1 MNALEIFFIAIAFNC
16 LMFFGLCIYLTFLNK
31 KERKVKTTKFD
42 HSYDALKNSAK
53 HNRKIEGSTSP
64 FGDYIK
70 WERSD
75 KSTSENLNYNAFV
88 NFRENIQDTPI
99 LFGHGFKEM
108 TEEESKEYLTGLKEL
123 IDKSPDSIDITD
135 EHWKLKED
143 TDYMKVTILDKTER
157 KCNSKDE
164 V

>member
-42 HSYDALKNSAK
+42 HSYDALRWSVSQKKQIKEPLHYNCRSFNTTEPK
-53 HNRKIEGSTSP
+53 PEG
-64 FGDYIK
+64 
-70 WERSD
+70 
-75 KSTSENLNYNAFV
+75 A
-88 NFRENIQDTPI
+88 
-99 LFGHGFKEM
+99 
-108 TEEESKEYLTGLKEL
+108 
-123 IDKSPDSIDITD
+123 
-135 EHWKLKED
+135 
-143 TDYMKVTILDKTER
+143 DYMKFTILDKTDR